1 MKKREHLVIPIFIPH
16 EGCPYRCAF
25 CNQSKITGVHVQSD
39 EIMVQNTIKSYLS
52 VFKADNMPNKRE
64 VAFYG
69 GSFTGL
75 GIERQKQL
83 LKSVQPWIKS
93 EKIHSVRVSTHS
105 LVVDQYNISFL
116 KKNNVRTIELG
127 IQSTNKAVLRAV
139 GRPCEFRK
147 VSSAVN
153 IIRKNDMKIGMQLM
167 PGLPLDD
174 ELNFIKSVKDVI
186 ELKPDFARIYPTL
199 VIKGTPLFE
208 LYKSGSY
215 VPWNLNRM
223 INIVKD
229 SLIEFQKADIPV
241 IRIGLH
247 ADRSMLD
254 NLVDGPYHPSFR
266 YLVDRLIARDKMF
279 KLLNGLGNCPKNIKF
294 KVPSRQVSLFL
305 GHKKDNIFAIKKV
318 FGIENI
324 FLIKNDNQKEIELVA

>member
-1 MKKREHLVIPIFIPH
+1 VKKREHLVIPIFIPH
-16 EGCPYRCAF
+16 EGCPYRCTF
-25 CNQSKITGVHVQSD
+25 CNQTKITGVRVQND
-39 EIMVQNTIKSYLS
+39 EIMIQRTIKSYLN
-52 VFKADNMPNKRE
+52 VFEVDTLPNQRE

-75 GIERQKQL
+75 GFERQKL
-83 LKSVQPWIKS
+83 LLDAVQPWIKS
-93 EKIHSVRVSTHS
+93 GKINSIRVSTHS
-105 LVVDQYNISFL
+105 LLVDQYNISFL
-116 KKNNVRTIELG
+116 KKKSVRVLELG
-127 IQSTNKAVLRAV
+127 IQSTNNAVLKAV
-139 GRPCEFRK
+139 GRPCEFEK
-147 VSSAVN
+147 VISAVD
-153 IIRKNDMKIGMQLM
+153 IIRKNGMKLGMQLM

-174 ELNFIKSVKDVI
+174 ELIFMKSVKDII

-208 LYKSGSY
+208 LYKSGRY
-215 VPWNLNRM
+215 VPWKLDRM
-223 INIVKD
+223 IDLVKD
-229 SLIEFQKADIPV
+229 SLVEFQKANIPV

-247 ADRSMLD
+247 ADSSMLD

-305 GHKKDNIFAIKKV
+305 GHKKDNISAIKKK
-318 FGIENI
+318 FGIQDI
-324 FLIKNDNQKEIELVA
+324 FFIETDNQQEIELVA